1 MIMFCLDTNCEFTLR
16 ASGTEPKIKY
26 YVYMFSP
33 PGVQYVLP
41 PFYDL
46 FIYLFIYLF
55 IIFSVDESSLKD
67 TLSRTVDDII
77 NEFIKPNYYNL
88 IYRSI

>member
-1 MIMFCLDTNCEFTLR
+1 MIMFCLDNNCEFTLR
-16 ASGTEPKIKY
+16 TSGTEPKIKY

-46 FIYLFIYLF
+46 FIYLFIYY
-55 IIFSVDESSLKD
+55 FSVDESLLKD

>member
-1 MIMFCLDTNCEFTLR
+1 MIMFCLDNNCEFTLR
-16 ASGTEPKIKY
+16 TSGTEPKIKY

-41 PFYDL
+41 PLYD
-46 FIYLFIYLF
+46 LFIYLF

-67 TLSRTVDDII
+67 TLSCTVDDII
-77 NEFIKPNYYNL
+77 NEFIKSNYYNL
-88 IYRSI
+88 IYQARMQG

>member
-1 MIMFCLDTNCEFTLR
+1 MIMFYLDNNCEFTLR
-16 ASGTEPKIKY
+16 TSGTEPKIKY

-46 FIYLFIYLF
+46 FIYLFIYLIIYLF
-55 IIFSVDESSLKD
+55 IYSVDKSSLKD
-67 TLSRTVDDII
+67 TLSHTVDNII
-77 NEFIKPNYYNL
+77 N
-88 IYRSI
+88 

>member
-1 MIMFCLDTNCEFTLR
+1 MIMFCLDNNCEFTLR
-16 ASGTEPKIKY
+16 TSGTEPKIKY

-46 FIYLFIYLF
+46 FIYLFI
-55 IIFSVDESSLKD
+55 IFSVDESS
-67 TLSRTVDDII
+67 
-77 NEFIKPNYYNL
+77 
-88 IYRSI
+88 